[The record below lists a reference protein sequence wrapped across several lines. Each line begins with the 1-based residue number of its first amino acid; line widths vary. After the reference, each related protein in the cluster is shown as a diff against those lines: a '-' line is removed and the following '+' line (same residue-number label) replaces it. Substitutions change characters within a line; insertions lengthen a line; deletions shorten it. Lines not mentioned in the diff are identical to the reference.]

1 MENFIIVKFGE
12 IALKGKNRYLFIN
25 RLVGNIK
32 TALAGLG
39 EFNLEKTQ
47 GRILLHTNISAELVG
62 ERLNRVF
69 GINGYALAKQAE
81 KDLVAIGDVAV
92 NEAER
97 MLGLVKAKTFKV
109 ESRRSDKGFPMQS
122 PELSAAVGG
131 IVLKN
136 IPQLEVDVHHPDFTL
151 NVEIREKAY
160 IYGGH
165 QRGPAGLPVGCSGKG
180 IVLLSGGIDSPVAAW
195 MCQKRG
201 VEIVGLHFHSHPFT
215 SERAREKV
223 VDIGQELVKW
233 QGRMHLLIVPFTEVQ
248 KRLFEM
254 KRQEYM
260 TLVMRRSMVRIANL
274 IAEDFKAGALI
285 TGESIGQVASQTIES
300 ITVTDAEARYPVIR
314 PVIGMDKEEIT
325 KVAQRIGT
333 YEISIR
339 PYEDCCTVFVPKHPS
354 TKPRLEDVLEQ
365 EAPLVLNELEIV
377 AARNCEKLWLSI

>member
-1 MENFIIVKFGE
+1 MKNFIIVKFGE

-32 TALAGLG
+32 TSLAGLG

-47 GRILLHTNISAELVG
+47 GRILLYTDISPELVA
-62 ERLNRVF
+62 ERLNKVF
-69 GINGYALAKQAE
+69 GVNGYALAKQAE
-81 KDLVAIGDVAV
+81 KNVAAIGDVAV
-92 NEAER
+92 AEAAR
-97 MLGLVKAKTFKV
+97 MVGLLKAKTFKV

-131 IVLKN
+131 IVLQGL
-136 IPQLEVDVHHPDFTL
+136 PELEVDVHHPDFTL
-151 NVEIREKAY
+151 NVEIREKAF

-180 IVLLSGGIDSPVAAW
+180 VVLLSGGIDSPVAAW

-201 VEIVGLHFHSHPFT
+201 VEVVGLHFHSPPFT

-223 VDIGQELVKW
+223 VDIGRELVKW

-248 KRLFEM
+248 KKLFEM
-254 KRQEYM
+254 KREEFM

-274 IAEDFKAGALI
+274 IAGDFKAGALI

-300 ITVTDAEARYPVIR
+300 ITVTDAAAQYPVIR

-325 KVAQRIGT
+325 KIAQKIGT

-339 PYEDCCTVFVPKHPS
+339 PYEDCCTVFVPRHPS
-354 TKPRLEDVLEQ
+354 TKPRLDDVIEQ
-365 EAPLVLNELEIV
+365 EATLGLDALEL
-377 AARNCEKLWLSI
+377 AAAQGCEKLWLSI